1 MIEHV
6 LFLPT
11 ILIAHDRHDIRTV
24 DQLARDFSIIM
35 LVNVLE
41 KAGFQIFRR
50 IFVTAV
56 CMGLFTEIIN
66 DLCFRALDPNPKFAD
81 NWNHV
86 HKERTKHL
94 LNIVRS
100 SLRAEKTTSGS
111 ASAYTHDLSL
121 KKQASTKTPEYSRSQ
136 YIPQ

>member
-1 MIEHV
+1 MIEHI

-11 ILIAHDRHDIRTV
+11 IIAAYQKQEVRAL
-24 DQLARDFSIIM
+24 DQLARDFSIIL

-50 IFVTAV
+50 VFVSAV
-56 CMGLFTEIIN
+56 CLGLFTEIIN
-66 DLCFRALDPNPKFAD
+66 DLCFRAIDPNPKFAD

-94 LNIVRS
+94 LNFIHT
-100 SLRAEKTTSGS
+100 SLQT
-111 ASAYTHDLSL
+111 
-121 KKQASTKTPEYSRSQ
+121 TKTPRSIIVVTDNDFSPKNKDSVKTFEYTTF
-136 YIPQ
+136 